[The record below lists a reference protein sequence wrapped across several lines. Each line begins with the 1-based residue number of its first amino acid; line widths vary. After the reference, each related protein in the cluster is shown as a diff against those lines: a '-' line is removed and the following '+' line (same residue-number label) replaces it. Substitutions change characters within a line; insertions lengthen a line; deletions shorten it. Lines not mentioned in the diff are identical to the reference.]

1 MDLRLIVI
9 VAFGGAI
16 GAVLRYA
23 LPSLISNQNSIFI
36 TLGINLLGSLLLGI
50 LFGLL
55 ATGSNISEE
64 LVLLIGTGFIGAFTT
79 MSAFAFEAMET
90 SQNNAIHGL
99 SYILSTVFG
108 SIFLAWLGYSV
119 ILHYSS

>member
-50 LFGLL
+50 LF
-55 ATGSNISEE
+55 
-64 LVLLIGTGFIGAFTT
+64 
-79 MSAFAFEAMET
+79 
-90 SQNNAIHGL
+90 
-99 SYILSTVFG
+99 
-108 SIFLAWLGYSV
+108 
-119 ILHYSS
+119 